1 LTRKCCWRMVCCND
15 MTFMMDET
23 LIRVAIRTTARA
35 SFVLF
40 LGAFLGEAAYRVW
53 PTAATL
59 WLKVNKG
66 RFTLGF
72 AGSHTVHLVFILA
85 LVAALGRAHLLNELG
100 WGVLTA
106 FTTGFLFI
114 YALAVSVLLHHHKVW
129 LTSPRFVAF
138 AQYFL
143 ITLFAFAFALSG
155 LTRPL
160 FYAPFVLAAI
170 AALGVRITAA
180 IQSRKMAVFTASAR

>member
-1 LTRKCCWRMVCCND
+1 MVRGNGLTLV
-15 MTFMMDET
+15 MDEA
-23 LIRVAIRTTARA
+23 LIRVAIRTTARI

-40 LGAFLGEAAYRVW
+40 LCAFLADALCRLW
-53 PTAATL
+53 PAAATL
-59 WLKVNKG
+59 WLKANRG
-66 RFTLGF
+66 RFTLGL
-72 AGSHTVHLVFILA
+72 AASHTLHLGFILA
-85 LVAALGRAHLLNELG
+85 LVAALGREHLLNELG

-106 FTTGFLFI
+106 FTTGLLFI
-114 YALAVSVLLHHHKVW
+114 YALAASVLLHHHKVW
-129 LTSPRFVAF
+129 LTSPRFEAF

-170 AALGVRITAA
+170 GALGLRITAA
-180 IQSRKMAVFTASAR
+180 IRSRKIAVLTTTAR